1 MRDQIFLQHIS
12 NATGI
17 IKKLTGL
24 YATDDTDQEDLYQE
38 ILYQAWKAWPSFRAD
53 SKFSTWIYKICLNTL
68 LTHKR
73 KKRINTAPLDV
84 EIQHPA
90 IVQQS
95 DNNEAVIQ
103 LYKAIRTLA
112 ETDRAIISLHLDGY
126 D

>member
-1 MRDQIFLQHIS
+1 
-12 NATGI
+12 
-17 IKKLTGL
+17 
-24 YATDDTDQEDLYQE
+24 
-38 ILYQAWKAWPSFRAD
+38 
-53 SKFSTWIYKICLNTL
+53 
-68 LTHKR
+68 

-90 IVQQS
+90 IEQQS

-126 D
+126 DHSEIASIMGISANNAGVKLYRIKNHLTNLLNPQ